1 MFAVV
6 SPTVKSFVIFSNYCA
21 LTYIVPK
28 QRCIIKKFRK
38 YLFRKEVRALKEED
52 ALEKALSQI
61 TSIGIL
67 RRQINIKE
75 IKVITPEECQDY
87 LIKELSK

>member
-1 MFAVV
+1 M
-6 SPTVKSFVIFSNYCA
+6 SEIKIYRIIG
-21 LTYIVPK
+21 TY
-28 QRCIIKKFRK
+28 RKKYRK

-67 RRQINIKE
+67 RRQVNIQE
-75 IKVITPEECQDY
+75 IKVITPEESQDY
-87 LIKELSK
+87 LIRELSK

>member
-1 MFAVV
+1 MAEEL
-6 SPTVKSFVIFSNYCA
+6 SIKIFRISG
-21 LTYIVPK
+21 TYSRK
-28 QRCIIKKFRK
+28 HRK

-52 ALEKALSQI
+52 ALEKTMSQI

-75 IKVITPEECQDY
+75 IKEITPEEIQDY